1 MSGKALRLAQLSVE
15 LETKVLDTIA
25 HYEETADELQ
35 EQAKETQKAWDG
47 QDMRVLLLSGAIS
60 RNDIRTLKELGPE
73 SNDPKVGYVRAR
85 VDHYIEQLQEQV
97 SEASAMAAKVRRLWD
112 RKDVKALARLS
123 ISV

>member
-25 HYEETADELQ
+25 HYEETAEELQ
-35 EQAKETQKAWDG
+35 EQAKETQQAWDE

-60 RNDIRTLKELGPE
+60 RNDIRTLKELGSE
-73 SNDPKVGYVRAR
+73 SADPKVEYARAR

-97 SEASAMAAKVRRLWD
+97 SEASAMATKVRRLWD
-112 RKDVKALARLS
+112 RKDVKALARLG
-123 ISV
+123 ISA